1 MEAGVAGALVSAGVT
16 IVVLIL
22 HKARCILRCGNNEEQ
37 EHNWSCAAGFTDSSL
52 ENKDLETLEFP
63 ENALIYRKA

>member
-1 MEAGVAGALVSAGVT
+1 MDAGITGGLVSA
-16 IVVLIL
+16 VVGLLAIDL
-22 HKARCILRCGNNEEQ
+22 HKSRCILKCGNNDEQ